1 MEMKKL
7 KEEIILFFQMNMEWY
22 ILLGIIKQWL
32 IKNFLVNILKKLILK
47 KDLSRL
53 IIYIIMIKILV
64 FNFFQIYM
72 TFEFDYN
79 DLFEFPDD
87 IKF

>member
-1 MEMKKL
+1 
-7 KEEIILFFQMNMEWY
+7 MEWY

-47 KDLSRL
+47 KIQGDYLYYCDKDINTL
-53 IIYIIMIKILV
+53 KLKNLTF
-64 FNFFQIYM
+64 FNLNM
-72 TFEFDYN
+72 SFEFDYN

-87 IKF
+87 I